1 MHSYFKSFSFS
12 ILLLLVSTSA
22 NTEIELPDLGNPS
35 DIYMSKMEEPA
46 IGRAYFRSLRA
57 QRQVVEDALLT
68 EYIQNL
74 GEKLS
79 SKVQSGDFD
88 FKYFLVP
95 QNSINAFAIPGG
107 FIGIHTGLCINADN
121 ESQLVSVLAHEISH
135 VTQRHISRQIGDQ
148 VPNSIQGGLVLL
160 GAILLSAV
168 TGSGEILE
176 AGSAIIPSMMA
187 QGKIDFT
194 REMEIEADAI
204 GIKTMGLSGYDPYA
218 MADFFNKL
226 STGDDPRNAA
236 SIEFLRTH
244 PTSVNRASAAKKQAR
259 KMDVELVEE
268 SLGFELARA
277 RIRYLFGDT
286 PEKTFT
292 YFNNKTNKLNLNQP
306 LTNRSIGELYGFA
319 LSSIDLGNL
328 DQAEIILKKF
338 SKEYSEFGH
347 FHIAYIKLLIAKKMT
362 SEAINYI
369 KERVLLSP
377 RNIPITL
384 AYAETELNY
393 GSPKLSHE
401 ILLDLFNNIPP
412 TPPQIRLIATS
423 ANRAGDIA
431 DSFSYMAEYYLSIG
445 NFKEATEQLKI
456 ALSLKSLTKIQASKF
471 IARLNEIEEYMLEMK
486 RVNR

>member
-12 ILLLLVSTSA
+12 ILFLLVSTSA

-160 GAILLSAV
+160 GAILLGAV

-176 AGSAIIPSMMA
+176 AGSAIIPSLMA
-187 QGKIDFT
+187 QGQIDFT
-194 REMEIEADAI
+194 REMEMEADAI
-204 GIKTMGLSGYDPYA
+204 
-218 MADFFNKL
+218 
-226 STGDDPRNAA
+226 
-236 SIEFLRTH
+236 
-244 PTSVNRASAAKKQAR
+244 
-259 KMDVELVEE
+259 
-268 SLGFELARA
+268 
-277 RIRYLFGDT
+277 
-286 PEKTFT
+286 
-292 YFNNKTNKLNLNQP
+292 
-306 LTNRSIGELYGFA
+306 
-319 LSSIDLGNL
+319 
-328 DQAEIILKKF
+328 
-338 SKEYSEFGH
+338 
-347 FHIAYIKLLIAKKMT
+347 
-362 SEAINYI
+362 
-369 KERVLLSP
+369 
-377 RNIPITL
+377 
-384 AYAETELNY
+384 
-393 GSPKLSHE
+393 
-401 ILLDLFNNIPP
+401 
-412 TPPQIRLIATS
+412 
-423 ANRAGDIA
+423 
-431 DSFSYMAEYYLSIG
+431 
-445 NFKEATEQLKI
+445 
-456 ALSLKSLTKIQASKF
+456 
-471 IARLNEIEEYMLEMK
+471 
-486 RVNR
+486 

>member
-1 MHSYFKSFSFS
+1 M
-12 ILLLLVSTSA
+12 
-22 NTEIELPDLGNPS
+22 
-35 DIYMSKMEEPA
+35 
-46 IGRAYFRSLRA
+46 
-57 QRQVVEDALLT
+57 
-68 EYIQNL
+68 
-74 GEKLS
+74 
-79 SKVQSGDFD
+79 
-88 FKYFLVP
+88 
-95 QNSINAFAIPGG
+95 
-107 FIGIHTGLCINADN
+107 
-121 ESQLVSVLAHEISH
+121 
-135 VTQRHISRQIGDQ
+135 
-148 VPNSIQGGLVLL
+148 
-160 GAILLSAV
+160 
-168 TGSGEILE
+168 
-176 AGSAIIPSMMA
+176 
-187 QGKIDFT
+187 
-194 REMEIEADAI
+194 
-204 GIKTMGLSGYDPYA
+204 
-218 MADFFNKL
+218 
-226 STGDDPRNAA
+226 
-236 SIEFLRTH
+236 
-244 PTSVNRASAAKKQAR
+244 
-259 KMDVELVEE
+259 
-268 SLGFELARA
+268 
-277 RIRYLFGDT
+277 
-286 PEKTFT
+286 
-292 YFNNKTNKLNLNQP
+292 
-306 LTNRSIGELYGFA
+306 TNRSIGELYGFA

-347 FHIAYIKLLIAKKMT
+347 FHIAYMKLLIAKKMT
-362 SEAINYI
+362 REAINYI

>member
-1 MHSYFKSFSFS
+1 
-12 ILLLLVSTSA
+12 L
-22 NTEIELPDLGNPS
+22 
-35 DIYMSKMEEPA
+35 
-46 IGRAYFRSLRA
+46 RS
-57 QRQVVEDALLT
+57 QKQVVEDSLLT

-88 FKYFLVP
+88 FNYFLVP

-121 ESQLVSVLAHEISH
+121 ESQLASVLSHEISH

-160 GAILLSAV
+160 GAVLLSAV

-176 AGSAIIPSMMA
+176 AGASIVPSLLA
-187 QGKIDFT
+187 QGQIDFT

-226 STGDDPRNAA
+226 STGDDPRYAA
-236 SIEFLRTH
+236 SVEFLRTH
-244 PTSVNRASAAKKQAR
+244 PTSVNRASSAKKQAR
-259 KMDVELVEE
+259 KIDVDLIEE

-277 RIRYLFGDT
+277 RIRYLFGNT

-292 YFNNKTNKLNLNQP
+292 YFNNKTKNLDLNKP
-306 LTNRSIGELYGFA
+306 LSNRSIGELYGFA
-319 LSSIDLGNL
+319 LSSIDLGYL
-328 DQAEIILKKF
+328 DQAESILIKL
-338 SKEYSEFGH
+338 SKEYAEFGH
-347 FHIAYIKLLIAKKMT
+347 FHIAYMNLLIAKGMPRE
-362 SEAINYI
+362 SISYI
-369 KERVLLSP
+369 TERVQLSP

-393 GSPKLSHE
+393 GSPKKSHE

-412 TPPQIRLIATS
+412 TPPQIKLIANS

-431 DSFSYMAEYYLSIG
+431 DSFSYMAEYYLSLG
-445 NFKEATEQLKI
+445 NFKEATEQFKI
-456 ALSLKSLTKIQASKF
+456 ALSLNSLTKIQASRF
-471 IARLNEIEEYMLEMK
+471 MARLIEIEEYMQEMK
-486 RVNR
+486 QANK